1 MGGGPFAPWGVC
13 MQSLTPHLNPQ
24 VHLSPASQPCQ
35 PSSFKEK
42 KLLIELGSSY
52 FNYEVKL
59 FMLGVLP
66 EPRLER

>member
-1 MGGGPFAPWGVC
+1 MR
-13 MQSLTPHLNPQ
+13 SLPPCILIALVT
-24 VHLSPASQPCQ
+24 PASQSSQ